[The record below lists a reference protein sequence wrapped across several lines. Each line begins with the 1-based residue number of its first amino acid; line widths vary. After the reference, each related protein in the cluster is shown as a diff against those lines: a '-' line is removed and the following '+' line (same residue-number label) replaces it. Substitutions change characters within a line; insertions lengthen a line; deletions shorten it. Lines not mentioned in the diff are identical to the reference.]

1 MRSVPSTSDP
11 NNHKLYFSKVE
22 LTKILTCYSIGVS
35 NGKWKDYALNFNKNE
50 AIFSFYKHTLASPEC
65 ILKKFKE
72 KKKKRTFYQLSIN
85 NKKNSKYED
94 IDQIIVSIKRSQ
106 LSIAEI

>member
-1 MRSVPSTSDP
+1 MGSVSSTSVA

-22 LTKILTCYSIGVS
+22 LSKILNCYSIGVS
-35 NGKWKDYALNFNKNE
+35 NGNWKDYALNFNKNE

-106 LSIAEI
+106 LSIA